1 MLVSI
6 FTNVKNANKFLNQNK
21 ATAVYIAVMEVLFV
35 HQFSKIKNVAEGL
48 YTKKPKHTSHGFG
61 KSAGSVLR
69 NDSLSVN
76 WCVFQINI
84 CGDNR
89 PQCKAR
95 KRCKQSQK
103 NNIVIIYSQL

>member
-48 YTKKPKHTSHGFG
+48 NTKKPNHTSLGFG
-61 KSAGSVLR
+61 KSAGSVVC
-69 NDSLSVN
+69 NDSFFVN
-76 WCVFQINI
+76 LKCVF
-84 CGDNR
+84 R
-89 PQCKAR
+89 
-95 KRCKQSQK
+95 
-103 NNIVIIYSQL
+103 IYI